1 MPGKQDSYLLNMGER
16 RDSRWVITL
25 VFFLY
30 SNYARHFTR
39 LRHTLKGVTLHC
51 FSLLCVVDIGWMF
64 CRMSHCFGLFFYS
77 GQFKSCFP
85 HHGNPWFTRVSDFFM
100 RGNTQTLP
108 KRYPIITCFQW
119 RPASCLPI
127 RGAWCPS
134 RDRSDPAWTLRN
146 NAPCFPA
153 ESWCHLP
160 PWCCSPRRY
169 AVTV

>member
-85 HHGNPWFTRVSDFFM
+85 HHGTLDFSRVLLLF
-100 RGNTQTLP
+100 G
-108 KRYPIITCFQW
+108 
-119 RPASCLPI
+119 
-127 RGAWCPS
+127 G
-134 RDRSDPAWTLRN
+134 
-146 NAPCFPA
+146 
-153 ESWCHLP
+153 LP
-160 PWCCSPRRY
+160 PQPHPNGPDIGVGQYAMGHGWVKFSIFVHRFTTRR
-169 AVTV
+169 

>member
-85 HHGNPWFTRVSDFFM
+85 HQNPDEYSSGFLLCSFYMPNVCQPLRRVLFGNIRSNGRFFARKNPLMTRLM
-100 RGNTQTLP
+100 TR
-108 KRYPIITCFQW
+108 K
-119 RPASCLPI
+119 
-127 RGAWCPS
+127 
-134 RDRSDPAWTLRN
+134 
-146 NAPCFPA
+146 
-153 ESWCHLP
+153 
-160 PWCCSPRRY
+160 
-169 AVTV
+169 